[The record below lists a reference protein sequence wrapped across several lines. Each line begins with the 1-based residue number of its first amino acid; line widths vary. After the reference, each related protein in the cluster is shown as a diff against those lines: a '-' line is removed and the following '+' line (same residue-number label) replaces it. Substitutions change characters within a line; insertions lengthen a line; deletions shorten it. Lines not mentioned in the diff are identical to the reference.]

1 VLNTVIMH
9 AEPVVSEKKKEISAL
24 VSAITK
30 ETGKPPKLVAML
42 IGNDPVSRI
51 YVDLK
56 KKDCEDVGILS
67 EIIDLSSVPLD
78 KVEREVVSALERLN
92 RDETVSAVIP
102 QMPFEGKIKEE
113 KVFSLLSPQKD
124 VDGLTPFNLGTLTRG
139 EYALNSSLLPCTPK
153 GIMMLLDHY
162 GVVLDGA
169 DAAIIGRGILVG
181 EPLRKLL
188 QDENATATCY
198 HTHSKYLMQ
207 KISEA
212 DIVVS
217 GTGRPPEIYGDSSGF
232 RLTGDMVKEGSTV
245 VGVGVAKDPS
255 TGKSL
260 FDVDTKSMKGKC
272 RFLTPNTGGVGAMT
286 RLALIENTAIAAR
299 IQQALN

>member
-1 VLNTVIMH
+1 MLDTVIMQ

-24 VSAITK
+24 VSTITK
-30 ETGKPPKLVAML
+30 ETGRPPKLVAML

-51 YVDLK
+51 YVELK

-67 EIIDLSSVPLD
+67 EILDLSSVPAD
-78 KVEREVVSALERLN
+78 KVEMEVITALERLN

-102 QMPFEGKIKEE
+102 QMPFDGKIREE
-113 KVFSLLSPQKD
+113 KVFSILSPQKD
-124 VDGLTPFNLGTLTRG
+124 VDGLTPYNLGTLIRG
-139 EYALNSSLLPCTPK
+139 EYGLNSSLLPCTPK
-153 GIMMLLDHY
+153 GIMMLLRHY
-162 GVVLDGA
+162 GVVMDGA

-188 QDENATATCY
+188 QDQNSTATCY
-198 HTHSKYLMQ
+198 HTHSKHMMQ
-207 KISEA
+207 RIRDA
-212 DIVVS
+212 DLVIA
-217 GTGRPPEIYGDSSGF
+217 GIGRPPEIYGNLRGF

-245 VGVGVAKDPS
+245 VGVGVAKDPA

-272 RFLTPNTGGVGAMT
+272 NYLTPNTGGVGAMT
-286 RLALIENTAIAAR
+286 RLALIENTVIASR
-299 IQQALN
+299 IQRGL